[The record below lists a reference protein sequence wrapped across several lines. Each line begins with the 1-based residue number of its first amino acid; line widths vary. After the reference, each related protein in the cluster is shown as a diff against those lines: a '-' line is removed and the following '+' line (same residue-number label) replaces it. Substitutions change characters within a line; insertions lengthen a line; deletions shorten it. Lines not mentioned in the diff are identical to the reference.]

1 MKKQTIYIASLESTL
16 DGRYYDIE
24 NLDDYQNAVKDFL
37 DLCNEKNLSDDLE
50 IQYIDGDITGEATD
64 YIEEV
69 LRLSEEYSEDLEVI
83 SALFKIADIDEIEEI
98 LNNQNYY
105 KYPMF
110 IKKHFQSK
118 EDAFRE
124 YLEETDYLAEVP
136 EDLRDFMDYEKLLY
150 DFQCRGLKMVDTE
163 TEYIIVY

>member
-37 DLCNEKNLSDDLE
+37 NICNQRNLSDDLE

-83 SALFKIADIDEIEEI
+83 SALFKIVDIDEIEGI
-98 LNNQNYY
+98 LENENYY

-136 EDLRDFMDYEKLLY
+136 EHLKDFIDFEKLLY

-163 TEYIIVY
+163 TEHIIVY